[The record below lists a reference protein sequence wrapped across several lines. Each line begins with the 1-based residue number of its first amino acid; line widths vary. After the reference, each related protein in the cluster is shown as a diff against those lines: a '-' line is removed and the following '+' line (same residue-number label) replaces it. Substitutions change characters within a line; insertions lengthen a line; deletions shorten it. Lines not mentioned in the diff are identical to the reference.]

1 MFLIEVREQQNRF
14 YKEREKKLEFAEGV
28 FLERVELWVSGLSPP
43 RLGRVGLLSLPSSQ
57 VESAPVGPSMT

>member
-28 FLERVELWVSGLSPP
+28 FLERVELWVSGCPLLGWGGWGSCHCPP
-43 RLGRVGLLSLPSSQ
+43 AKWKVLQWDLR
-57 VESAPVGPSMT
+57 